1 MLLRRNI
8 LFSKIKIHSS
18 LSHLFSETNLVAD
31 LTHYSDLPRYLGSM
45 HPRFAAYAQKSYLGE
60 IDEGYFILDKKLAPI
75 TNNDFIIKRIKKDDE
90 FYVVPAICGGGG
102 KKTSN
107 LLKIAAIATAAFV
120 IGPQIAAS
128 FGGGGASLMGTAAE
142 AQFMGSAALGT
153 GATSAAAATGGIFG
167 TGITAST
174 LAVNAGL
181 ALVTSLFTQSP
192 ESIKSTDQAVRR
204 NDMFGSLQSTIS
216 SGTPI
221 PLIYGLHRTAGHLI
235 SGHIDAVEH
244 GKNDLIRVVD
254 QF

>member
-1 MLLRRNI
+1 MLLRRDI
-8 LFSKIKIHSS
+8 LLSKIKIHSS
-18 LSHLFSETNLVAD
+18 FSHLFSETNLVAD
-31 LTHYSDLPRYLGSM
+31 LTHYSDIPRYLGAM

-60 IDEGYFILDKKLAPI
+60 IDEGYFILNKNLVPL
-75 TNNDFIIKRIKKDDE
+75 TNNDFIIRRVKKDDE
-90 FYVVPAICGGGG
+90 FYLVPAICGGGG

-107 LLKIAAIATAAFV
+107 VIKIAAIATAAFV
-120 IGPQIAAS
+120 IGPQIAAAFSGAGAGAGAGLASGSGIAPHVAGEIGASQLASGGLFSSMGS
-128 FGGGGASLMGTAAE
+128 FGG
-142 AQFMGSAALGT
+142 
-153 GATSAAAATGGIFG
+153 
-167 TGITAST
+167 T

-192 ESIKSTDQAVRR
+192 ESIKSTDQAVRA

-221 PLIYGLHRTAGHLI
+221 PLIYGLHRTAGHLV

>member
-8 LFSKIKIHSS
+8 LLSKIKIHSS
-18 LSHLFSETNLVAD
+18 LSHLFSDTKLVAD
-31 LTHYSDLPRYLGSM
+31 LTHYSDIPRYLGAM

-60 IDEGYFILDKKLAPI
+60 IDEGYFILDKKLVPI
-75 TNNDFIIKRIKKDDE
+75 TNNDFIIKRIRKDDE
-90 FYVVPAICGGGG
+90 FYIVPAICGGGG

-128 FGGGGASLMGTAAE
+128 FGGAGAGASAGLAS
-142 AQFMGSAALGT
+142 GSGIAPHVAGEIGASQIAGQGFFASLGSV
-153 GATSAAAATGGIFG
+153 G
-167 TGITAST
+167 ST

-192 ESIKSTDQAVRR
+192 ESIKSTDQAVRQ

-221 PLIYGLHRTAGHLI
+221 PLIYGLA
-235 SGHIDAVEH
+235 
-244 GKNDLIRVVD
+244 
-254 QF
+254 

>member
-1 MLLRRNI
+1 LL
-8 LFSKIKIHSS
+8 SKIKIHSS
-18 LSHLFSETNLVAD
+18 LSHLFSEKKLVAD
-31 LTHYSDLPRYLGSM
+31 LTHYSDIPRYLGAM

-60 IDEGYFILDKKLAPI
+60 IDEGYFILDKKLVPL

-120 IGPQIAAS
+120 VGPQIAAAFS
-128 FGGGGASLMGTAAE
+128 GGGGA
-142 AQFMGSAALGT
+142 ALGMSPGAMGGAIGA
-153 GATSAAAATGGIFG
+153 GATSTAAATGGIFG

-192 ESIKSTDQAVRR
+192 ESIKSTDQAVRA

-221 PLIYGLHRTAGHLI
+221 PLIYGMHRTAGHLV

>member
-1 MLLRRNI
+1 
-8 LFSKIKIHSS
+8 
-18 LSHLFSETNLVAD
+18 
-31 LTHYSDLPRYLGSM
+31 M

-60 IDEGYFILDKKLAPI
+60 IDEGYFILDKKLVPI
-75 TNNDFIIKRIKKDDE
+75 TNNDFIIKRVKKDDE

-102 KKTSN
+102 KKTGN

-120 IGPQIAAS
+120 VGPQIAAA
-128 FGGGGASLMGTAAE
+128 FGGGAGAATVSAGNPFIAAKMGV
-142 AQFMGSAALGT
+142 
-153 GATSAAAATGGIFG
+153 GATSAAAASGGILG

-192 ESIKSTDQAVRR
+192 ESIKSTDQAVRA

-221 PLIYGLHRTAGHLI
+221 PLIYGMHRTGGHMI

>member
-1 MLLRRNI
+1 ML
-8 LFSKIKIHSS
+8 SKIKIHSS
-18 LSHLFSETNLVAD
+18 LSHLFSDTKLVAD
-31 LTHYSDLPRYLGSM
+31 LTHYSDIPRYLGAM

-60 IDEGYFILDKKLAPI
+60 IDEGYFILDKELVPI

-120 IGPQIAAS
+120 VGPQIAAA
-128 FGGGGASLMGTAAE
+128 FGGGGG
-142 AQFMGSAALGT
+142 AALGMSPGAMG
-153 GATSAAAATGGIFG
+153 GATSTAAATGGIFG

-192 ESIKSTDQAVRR
+192 ESIKSTDQAVRA

-221 PLIYGLHRTAGHLI
+221 PLIYGMHRTGGHMI

>member
-1 MLLRRNI
+1 LL
-8 LFSKIKIHSS
+8 SKIKIHSS
-18 LSHLFSETNLVAD
+18 LSHLFSDTKLVAD
-31 LTHYSDLPRYLGSM
+31 LTHYSDIPRYLGAM

-60 IDEGYFILDKKLAPI
+60 IDEGYFILDKKLVPI
-75 TNNDFIIKRIKKDDE
+75 TNNDFSIKRIKKDDE

-120 IGPQIAAS
+120 IGPALM
-128 FGGGGASLMGTAAE
+128 GGGGASLMGTAAE
-142 AQFMGSAALGT
+142 AQFMGAT
-153 GATSAAAATGGIFG
+153 TMGATSTAAASGGILG

-192 ESIKSTDQAVRR
+192 ESIKSTDQAVRA

-221 PLIYGLHRTAGHLI
+221 PLIYGMHRTGGHMI

>member
-1 MLLRRNI
+1 LL
-8 LFSKIKIHSS
+8 SKIKIHSS
-18 LSHLFSETNLVAD
+18 LSHLFSETKLAAD
-31 LTHYSDLPRYLGSM
+31 LTHYSDIPRYLGAM

-60 IDEGYFILDKKLAPI
+60 IDEGYFILDKKLVPI

-120 IGPQIAAS
+120 VGPQIAAAIS
-128 FGGGGASLMGTAAE
+128 GPSIPAGMTAAE
-142 AQFMGSAALGT
+142 FAAGAGQF
-153 GATSAAAATGGIFG
+153 GATSATAASGGIFG

-192 ESIKSTDQAVRR
+192 ESIKSTDQAVRA

-221 PLIYGLHRTAGHLI
+221 PLIYGLHRTAGHLV

>member
-8 LFSKIKIHSS
+8 LLSKIKIHSS

-60 IDEGYFILDKKLAPI
+60 IDEGYFILNKKLVPI

-120 IGPQIAAS
+120 VGPQIAAAFS
-128 FGGGGASLMGTAAE
+128 GSAVPAGMTAAE
-142 AQFMGSAALGT
+142 FAAGAGQF
-153 GATSAAAATGGIFG
+153 GATSQVAATQGILG

-192 ESIKSTDQAVRR
+192 ESIKSTDQAVRQ
-204 NDMFGSLQSTIS
+204 NDMFGSLQSTIA

-221 PLIYGLHRTAGHLI
+221 PLIYGLHRTAGHLV

>member
-8 LFSKIKIHSS
+8 LLSKIKIHSS
-18 LSHLFSETNLVAD
+18 LSHLFSDTKLVAD
-31 LTHYSDLPRYLGSM
+31 LTHYSDIPRYLGAM

-60 IDEGYFILDKKLAPI
+60 IDEGYFILDKKLVPI

-120 IGPQIAAS
+120 IGPAIIGGGAGPAGAITGGLGP
-128 FGGGGASLMGTAAE
+128 GGGGGNIAAQM
-142 AQFMGSAALGT
+142 AAGSS
-153 GATSAAAATGGIFG
+153 SAAAASGGIFG

-192 ESIKSTDQAVRR
+192 ESIKSTDQAVRA
-204 NDMFGSLQSTIS
+204 NDMFGSLRSTVS
-216 SGTPI
+216 S
-221 PLIYGLHRTAGHLI
+221 
-235 SGHIDAVEH
+235 
-244 GKNDLIRVVD
+244 
-254 QF
+254 

>member
-1 MLLRRNI
+1 M
-8 LFSKIKIHSS
+8 FSKIKIHSS

-120 IGPQIAAS
+120 VGPQIAAAFS
-128 FGGGGASLMGTAAE
+128 GGGV
-142 AQFMGSAALGT
+142 AALGMSPGAMGGAIGA
-153 GATSAAAATGGIFG
+153 GATSTAAATGGIFG

>member
-120 IGPQIAAS
+120 VGPQIAAAFS
-128 FGGGGASLMGTAAE
+128 GGGGA
-142 AQFMGSAALGT
+142 ALGMSPGAMGGAIGA
-153 GATSAAAATGGIFG
+153 GATSTAAATGGIFG

-192 ESIKSTDQAVRR
+192 ESIKSTDQAVRQ

-221 PLIYGLHRTAGHLI
+221 PLIYGLHRTAGHLV

>member
-8 LFSKIKIHSS
+8 LLSKIKIHSS
-18 LSHLFSETNLVAD
+18 LSHLFSDTKLVAD
-31 LTHYSDLPRYLGSM
+31 LTHYSDIPRYLGAM

-60 IDEGYFILDKKLAPI
+60 IDEGYFILDKKLVPI

-102 KKTSN
+102 KKTGN

-120 IGPQIAAS
+120 IGPAIMGAA
-128 FGGGGASLMGTAAE
+128 GGGGAALGMSPGAMGGAISTGAQATAAGSGGFF
-142 AQFMGSAALGT
+142 AGLGGMGSM
-153 GATSAAAATGGIFG
+153 
-167 TGITAST
+167 AST

-192 ESIKSTDQAVRR
+192 ESIKSTDQAVRA

-221 PLIYGLHRTAGHLI
+221 PLIYGLHRTGGHMI

>member
-120 IGPQIAAS
+120 VGPQIAAAFS
-128 FGGGGASLMGTAAE
+128 GGGGA
-142 AQFMGSAALGT
+142 ALGMSPGAMGGAIGA
-153 GATSAAAATGGIFG
+153 GATSTAAATGGIFG

-174 LAVNAGL
+174 HAVNAGL

-221 PLIYGLHRTAGHLI
+221 PLIYGLHRTAGHLV

>member
-8 LFSKIKIHSS
+8 LLSKIKIHSS

-31 LTHYSDLPRYLGSM
+31 LTHYSDIPRYLGAM

-60 IDEGYFILDKKLAPI
+60 IDEGYFILDKKLVPI
-75 TNNDFIIKRIKKDDE
+75 TNNDFLIKRIKKDDE

-120 IGPQIAAS
+120 IGPQVAAA
-128 FGGGGASLMGTAAE
+128 FGGGSAVPAGMTAAE
-142 AQFMGSAALGT
+142 FAAGAGQF
-153 GATSAAAATGGIFG
+153 GATSVAATSSGIFG

-192 ESIKSTDQAVRR
+192 ESIKSTDQAVRA
-204 NDMFGSLQSTIS
+204 NDMFGSLRSTMS

-221 PLIYGLHRTAGHLI
+221 PLIYGMHRTGGHMI

>member
-8 LFSKIKIHSS
+8 LLSKIKIHSS
-18 LSHLFSETNLVAD
+18 LSHLFSEKKLVAD
-31 LTHYSDLPRYLGSM
+31 LTHYSDIPRYLGAM

-60 IDEGYFILDKKLAPI
+60 IDEGYFILDKKLVPL

-90 FYVVPAICGGGG
+90 FYVVPAALGMSPG
-102 KKTSN
+102 
-107 LLKIAAIATAAFV
+107 AM
-120 IGPQIAAS
+120 
-128 FGGGGASLMGTAAE
+128 GGAIGA
-142 AQFMGSAALGT
+142 
-153 GATSAAAATGGIFG
+153 GATSTAAATGGIFG

-192 ESIKSTDQAVRR
+192 ESIKSTDQAVRA

-221 PLIYGLHRTAGHLI
+221 PLISKWAY
-235 SGHIDAVEH
+235 
-244 GKNDLIRVVD
+244 
-254 QF
+254 

>member
-1 MLLRRNI
+1 ML
-8 LFSKIKIHSS
+8 SKIKIHSS
-18 LSHLFSETNLVAD
+18 LSHLFSDTKLVAD
-31 LTHYSDLPRYLGSM
+31 LTHYSDIPRYLGAM

-60 IDEGYFILDKKLAPI
+60 IDEGYFILDKKLVPI
-75 TNNDFIIKRIKKDDE
+75 TNNDFIIKRIRKDDE
-90 FYVVPAICGGGG
+90 FYIVPAICGGGG

-120 IGPQIAAS
+120 IGPQIAGAFGTAGAGTGLAS
-128 FGGGGASLMGTAAE
+128 GSGIAPHVAGEIGASQIAGQGFFASL
-142 AQFMGSAALGT
+142 GSVG
-153 GATSAAAATGGIFG
+153 
-167 TGITAST
+167 ST

-192 ESIKSTDQAVRR
+192 ESIKSTDQAVRQ

-221 PLIYGLHRTAGHLI
+221 PLIYGLHRTAGHMI

>member
-8 LFSKIKIHSS
+8 LLSKIKIHSS

-31 LTHYSDLPRYLGSM
+31 LTHYSDLPRYLGAM

-60 IDEGYFILDKKLAPI
+60 IDEGYFILNKKLVPI

-120 IGPQIAAS
+120 IGPQIAAA
-128 FGGGGASLMGTAAE
+128 FGGGAGATTVTAGNPAIAAKMGLGASS
-142 AQFMGSAALGT
+142 QV
-153 GATSAAAATGGIFG
+153 AATQGILG

-192 ESIKSTDQAVRR
+192 ESIKSTDQAVRQ

-221 PLIYGLHRTAGHLI
+221 PLIYGLHRTAGHLV

>member
-1 MLLRRNI
+1 MLR
-8 LFSKIKIHSS
+8 KIKIHSS
-18 LSHLFSETNLVAD
+18 LSHLFSNTKLVAD
-31 LTHYSDLPRYLGSM
+31 LTHYSDIPRYLGAM

-60 IDEGYFILDKKLAPI
+60 IDEGYFILDKKLIPI

-90 FYVVPAICGGGG
+90 FYVVPAISGGGG
-102 KKTSN
+102 KKTGN

-120 IGPQIAAS
+120 IGPAIMGAVGGQATVAAT
-128 FGGGGASLMGTAAE
+128 GIPAATTGM
-142 AQFMGSAALGT
+142 A
-153 GATSAAAATGGIFG
+153 GATSAAAASGGIFG

-192 ESIKSTDQAVRR
+192 ESIKSTDQAVRA
-204 NDMFGSLQSTIS
+204 NDMFGALRGTIS

-221 PLIYGLHRTAGHLI
+221 PLIYGMHRAAGHMI
-235 SGHIDAVEH
+235 SGHVDAVEH